1 MSQTQVTAFFEPV
14 TSTFSYVAA
23 DPASGRCAIVDPV
36 LDYDPRAARLAMR
49 AAETIADHIR
59 QHGLQVDWVLDTH
72 VHADHFTAATALR
85 ERLGG
90 QTGIGENLPV
100 IQRMFREIY
109 NLGPDFAV
117 DGSQYDHL
125 FSDGEAFQVGGLR
138 AWAIHTP
145 GHTPACVCY
154 LIGDALFVGDVLL
167 MPDYGTARCDF
178 PGGDAAT
185 LYRSIGRLLSLPPET
200 RMFVA
205 HDYAPDGRPF
215 ACETTV
221 AAQRGNVHLRYGI
234 DEDAFVRMRKARD
247 ADLELPAQMLA
258 AIQVNVRAG
267 VLPAPE
273 ENGVAYLKIPV
284 NRF

>member
-100 IQRMFREIY
+100 IQRLFREIY

-221 AAQRGNVHLRYGI
+221 AAQRGNVHLRDDI
-234 DEDAFVRMRKARD
+234 DEDAFVRMRQARD

-258 AIQVNVRAG
+258 AIQANVRAG